1 MKVDFKPFSEK
12 EEPEKDIWNAKE
24 LIERKIT
31 KLPTLVDPIFPRC
44 GSIALAGGSD
54 LGKSTFLRQFALSV
68 SIGDSSFLG

>member
-1 MKVDFKPFSEK
+1 MNVDYKSPSNK

-31 KLPTLVDPIFPRC
+31 KLPTLVDPIFPKC

-68 SIGDSSFLG
+68 AIGESFR